1 MTGLGRSAIRRLRSG
16 IVPSESLEKLSV
28 GYESVTVVIDE
39 SLNAL
44 SAKGRCTPLFV
55 RGEWGTGK
63 SHMLEFVRTAAA
75 RRRIAHVRVDLNAR
89 ASPLNYP
96 QRFYPWIAESVAL
109 CAERGIRAIVEGAF
123 VDESRRKAL
132 LQFAWAAESGVL
144 GAALKS
150 IILASRELHSDVL
163 VDGPGWDVVSGV
175 DLAPFDW
182 KRPKALER
190 TAMLARLLRT
200 LGGAGLVIVLD
211 EVETVDQL
219 WNRLSRLGAYQTLGA
234 LCRSDATWAVF
245 GVTDRFDRRVQF
257 DLDNRLL
264 IYSQFDEASQF
275 LRTWGA
281 GGYRVVAPPAVT
293 DAHAEQLVDCILV
306 AYRSAYSDAAIDR
319 AEASEVLSAWKRNP
333 SRNPRRLI
341 RALID
346 TLDAR
351 RPLAIQSTGTA

>member
-1 MTGLGRSAIRRLRSG
+1 MTGLSRSAIRRLRAG
-16 IVPSESLEKLSV
+16 IVPPDSLEELSV
-28 GYESVTVVIDE
+28 GYEAVTSVIDE

-44 SAKGRCTPLFV
+44 SAKGRCAPLFV

-96 QRFYPWIAESVAL
+96 QRFYPWIAQSVAFG
-109 CAERGIRAIVEGAF
+109 AERGIRSIVERAF

-132 LQFAWAAESGVL
+132 LQFAWAAESGAL

-163 VDGPGWDVVSGV
+163 VDGPGWDVVGGV
-175 DLAPFDW
+175 DLAPFDY
-182 KRPKALER
+182 KRLKALER
-190 TAMLARLLRT
+190 IAMLARLLRA
-200 LGGAGLVIVLD
+200 LGGKGLVIVLD

-219 WNRLSRLGAYQTLGA
+219 WNRLSRMGAYQTLGA

-245 GVTDRFDRRVQF
+245 GVTDRFGRRVQR
-257 DLDNRLL
+257 DLDNGLL
-264 IYSQFDEASQF
+264 VYAPTDDASQF
-275 LRTWGA
+275 LRTWRA
-281 GGYRVVAPPAVT
+281 SGYRVVAPPAVT
-293 DAHAEQLVDCILV
+293 DVHAEHLVDCIV
-306 AYRSAYSDAAIDR
+306 GAYRSAYSDAPIDR
-319 AEASEVLSAWKRNP
+319 AEASAVLTAWKRNP

-341 RALID
+341 RTLID
-346 TLDAR
+346 ALDAR
-351 RPLAIQSTGTA
+351 RPLAIELTATN